1 VRLTLRWVSNCLAIF
16 LALYFLDSVSA
27 GGFKVKSWWVAL
39 VAGVLLGLFNSTV
52 RPRSRIKGKPA
63 RLFVW
68 VVAILVVNTLVIQI
82 FVWSAGILA
91 SRSILW
97 TISAGVFVAAIARLI
112 TWLIGFDQ
120 KRTETR
126 ETAPATPERAR
137 ERNSGSTRGSAGRD

>member
-1 VRLTLRWVSNCLAIF
+1 MRLTLRWVSNCLAIF
-16 LALYFLDSVSA
+16 LALYLLDSVSS
-27 GGFKVKSWWVAL
+27 GGFRVKSWWVAL
-39 VAGVLLGLFNSTV
+39 VAGVLLGLLNSTV
-52 RPRSRIKGKPA
+52 RPRSRIRGKPA

-91 SRSILW
+91 SRNLLW
-97 TISAGVFVAAIARLI
+97 TIAAGFFVAAIAQLI

-120 KRTETR
+120 KHAGTK